1 MIAHSDGDVIIHAVS
16 DAILGAMGLGDIGRH
31 FPDTDAQ
38 HKDIRSIEILKKVVL
53 IMKENGFSINNVD
66 TVLLAEEPKIS
77 PFKNDMIRIISSAL
91 GVDEKKV
98 NIKATTSE
106 GVGAIGRLEAV
117 AAYAVVSLREKA

>member
-1 MIAHSDGDVIIHAVS
+1 
-16 DAILGAMGLGDIGRH
+16 
-31 FPDTDAQ
+31 
-38 HKDIRSIEILKKVVL
+38 
-53 IMKENGFSINNVD
+53 
-66 TVLLAEEPKIS
+66 LAEEPKIS

>member
-1 MIAHSDGDVIIHAVS
+1 LIAHSDGDVIIHAVS

-38 HKDIRSIEILKKVVL
+38 YKDIRSIEILKKVVL